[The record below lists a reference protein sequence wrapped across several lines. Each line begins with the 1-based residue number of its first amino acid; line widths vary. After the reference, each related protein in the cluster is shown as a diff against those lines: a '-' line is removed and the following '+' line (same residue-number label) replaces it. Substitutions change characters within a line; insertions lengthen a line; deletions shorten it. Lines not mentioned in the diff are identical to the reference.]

1 MHPTTMESNGH
12 IKGERILELRKIHLK
27 MTQQEFGKSIGL
39 STSGISRL
47 ENGRYGVTNPIKKLI
62 TEVYGV
68 NEEWLLGKDVPVFV
82 NDERFGD
89 IEEFKKKIF
98 RTLENASDDEWTV
111 VKNFITFLIE
121 MVHYFDQN
129 P

>member
-1 MHPTTMESNGH
+1 
-12 IKGERILELRKIHLK
+12 

-111 VKNFITFLIE
+111 VKKFYNLF
-121 MVHYFDQN
+121 N
-129 P
+129 